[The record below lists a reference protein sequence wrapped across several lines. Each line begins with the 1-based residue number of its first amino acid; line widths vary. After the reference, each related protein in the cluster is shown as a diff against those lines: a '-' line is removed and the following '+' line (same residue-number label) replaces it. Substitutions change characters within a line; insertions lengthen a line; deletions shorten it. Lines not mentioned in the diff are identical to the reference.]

1 MKFLPPPDHGLGF
14 ASPLIT
20 GNEMPSPMS
29 FRLATALTIALV
41 ALQLTTGCKP
51 KSGAGGPPGGLP
63 TMQVVA
69 VEARRQPVTESLALV
84 GSIAANEQLELK
96 SEIDGTIQEI
106 LFREGQ
112 QVEKGQLLIRLDETK
127 LAADVAEF
135 ESNFKL
141 GQANFERARQLA
153 QEKLISQSEYD
164 QAAATFDVRQATL
177 NRKQRELK
185 DTRITAPFSGVIGAR
200 NVSPGQVIARNTLL
214 TWLVDVDPIKVELN
228 VPERFLGQLRLG
240 QTLDLTVAAFGTN
253 QFHGK
258 VYFIA
263 PAVDANT
270 RTTLVKAEIPNPKLE
285 LKPGMFANLELNL
298 QVRENAIVIPE
309 TALSQLVEGGGAL
322 VFVVDQASTA
332 QPWRVKL
339 GVRMAGKVEI
349 VEGIEAGD
357 RVIVEGLQKIGPGM
371 PVKFA
376 ATEAKLAEPARK

>member
-1 MKFLPPPDHGLGF
+1 MKPLPALTYGVASAPPPPTENERPRTM
-14 ASPLIT
+14 PLRI
-20 GNEMPSPMS
+20 PVV
-29 FRLATALTIALV
+29 LTVTLV
-41 ALQLTTGCKP
+41 ALQLLIGCKP
-51 KSGAGGPPGGLP
+51 KPEAGGPAGGMP

-84 GSIAANEQLELK
+84 GSIAANELIEIK

-112 QVEKGQLLIRLDETK
+112 QVEQGQLLIRLDETK
-127 LAADVAEF
+127 LAADVAEY

-141 GQANFERARQLA
+141 GQANFERAKQLA
-153 QEKLISQSEYD
+153 QEKLISVSEYD

-214 TWLVDVDPIKVELN
+214 TWLVDVDPVKVELN
-228 VPERFLGQLRLG
+228 VPERFLGQLQLG

-263 PAVDANT
+263 PAVDPNT

-309 TALSQLVEGGGAL
+309 TALGQLVEGGGAV
-322 VFVVDQASTA
+322 VFVVDGASKA
-332 QPWRVKL
+332 QPRKVKL
-339 GVRMAGKVEI
+339 GVRLAGKVEVI
-349 VEGIEAGD
+349 EGIETGD

-371 PVKFA
+371 PVQFA
-376 ATEAKLAEPARK
+376 ASEARPAAPSSK

>member
-1 MKFLPPPDHGLGF
+1 MIIRMRPRISTL
-14 ASPLIT
+14 LIST
-20 GNEMPSPMS
+20 
-29 FRLATALTIALV
+29 LAG
-41 ALQLTTGCKP
+41 LQLLSGCKP
-51 KSGAGGPPGGLP
+51 KSGADGTPAGLP

-112 QVEKGQLLIRLDETK
+112 PVEKGQLLIRLDETK

-141 GQANFERARQLA
+141 GQANFDRAKQLV
-153 QEKLISQSEYD
+153 QEKLIPQSEYD

-214 TWLVDVDPIKVELN
+214 TWLVDVDPVKAELN
-228 VPERFLGQLRLG
+228 VPERFLAQLRLG

-253 QFHGK
+253 QFHGR

-263 PAVDANT
+263 PAVDPNT

-298 QVRENAIVIPE
+298 QIRENAIVIPE
-309 TALSQLVEGGGAL
+309 TALSQLVEGGGAV
-322 VFVVDQASTA
+322 VFIVDKASTA
-332 QPWRVKL
+332 QPRKVKL
-339 GVRMAGKVEI
+339 GIRLAGQVEI
-349 VEGIEAGD
+349 SEGLEPGD
-357 RVIVEGLQKIGPGM
+357 QVIVEGLQKIGPGI

-376 ATEAKLAEPARK
+376 APETKPAAGSRP

>member
-1 MKFLPPPDHGLGF
+1 
-14 ASPLIT
+14 
-20 GNEMPSPMS
+20 
-29 FRLATALTIALV
+29 
-41 ALQLTTGCKP
+41 
-51 KSGAGGPPGGLP
+51 
-63 TMQVVA
+63 MQVVV

-84 GSIAANEQLELK
+84 GSIAANEMIELK

-112 QVEKGQLLIRLDETK
+112 QVEKSQLLIRLDETK

-141 GQANFERARQLA
+141 GQANFERAKQLVE
-153 QEKLISQSEYD
+153 EKLISQSEYD

-185 DTRITAPFSGVIGAR
+185 DTRITAPFAGVIGAR

-228 VPERFLGQLRLG
+228 VPERFLSQLRLG

-253 QFHGK
+253 QFHGQ

-263 PAVDANT
+263 PAVDPIT
-270 RTTLVKAEIPNPKLE
+270 RTTLVKAEIPNPNLK

-298 QVRENAIVIPE
+298 QIRESAVVIPE
-309 TALSQLVEGGGAL
+309 TAVSQLVEGGRGV
-322 VFVVDQASTA
+322 VFVVDKDSTA
-332 QPWRVKL
+332 QPRKVKL
-339 GVRMAGKVEI
+339 GVRMAGKVEV

-371 PVKFA
+371 PVKVA
-376 ATEAKLAEPARK
+376 AAEAKPTVTSGQ

>member
-1 MKFLPPPDHGLGF
+1 MKPLPTPSYGITSAL
-14 ASPLIT
+14 PLTT
-20 GNEMPSPMS
+20 GNEILGNMH
-29 FRLATALTIALV
+29 FRIPTALTITLA
-41 ALQLTTGCKP
+41 ALQLLTGCKP
-51 KSGAGGPPGGLP
+51 KPSVGAPPGGMP

-69 VEARRQPVTESLALV
+69 VEARGQPVTESLALV
-84 GSIAANEQLELK
+84 GSIAANELIELK

-112 QVEKGQLLIRLDETK
+112 PVEKGQLLIRLDETK

-141 GQANFERARQLA
+141 GQANFERAKQLA
-153 QEKLISQSEYD
+153 EEKLISQSEYD

-285 LKPGMFANLELNL
+285 LKPGMFANLDLNL
-298 QVRENAIVIPE
+298 QVREHAIVIPE
-309 TALSQLVEGGGAL
+309 TALSQLLEGGGAV
-322 VFVVDQASTA
+322 VFVVDKASTA
-332 QPWRVKL
+332 QPRKVKL
-339 GVRMAGKVEI
+339 GVRMAGKVEV
-349 VEGIEAGD
+349 VEGIETGD

-371 PVKFA
+371 SVKFA
-376 ATEAKLAEPARK
+376 ATEAKPAEPSRK

>member
-1 MKFLPPPDHGLGF
+1 M
-14 ASPLIT
+14 I
-20 GNEMPSPMS
+20 
-29 FRLATALTIALV
+29 
-41 ALQLTTGCKP
+41 
-51 KSGAGGPPGGLP
+51 
-63 TMQVVA
+63 
-69 VEARRQPVTESLALV
+69 
-84 GSIAANEQLELK
+84 ELK

-112 QVEKGQLLIRLDETK
+112 QVEQGQLLIRLDETK

-214 TWLVDVDPIKVELN
+214 TWLVDVDPVKVELN

-309 TALSQLVEGGGAL
+309 TALSQLVEGGGARGL
-322 VFVVDQASTA
+322 RRGPGEHGAAPES
-332 QPWRVKL
+332 
-339 GVRMAGKVEI
+339 
-349 VEGIEAGD
+349 EARRPHGRQSGD
-357 RVIVEGLQKIGPGM
+357 RRRHRNRRPGDCRRACKKSAPACRSNLPPPKRSRPQPPANDSFHHQHQATGPRHDDESGDC
-371 PVKFA
+371 VLRA
-376 ATEAKLAEPARK
+376 DRLAEIAGARIAGH

>member
-1 MKFLPPPDHGLGF
+1 MRKLPF
-14 ASPLIT
+14 RIPLT
-20 GNEMPSPMS
+20 
-29 FRLATALTIALV
+29 LTIALATL
-41 ALQLTTGCKP
+41 ALAAGCKP
-51 KSGAGGPPGGLP
+51 KPGATGPAGGMP

-69 VEARRQPVTESLALV
+69 VEARRQPVTESLALI
-84 GSIAANEQLELK
+84 GSIAANELIELK

-141 GQANFERARQLA
+141 GQANFERAKQLA
-153 QEKLISQSEYD
+153 QEKLISLSEYD

-214 TWLVDVDPIKVELN
+214 TWLVDVDPVKVELN
-228 VPERFLGQLRLG
+228 VPERFLGQLQLG

-263 PAVDANT
+263 PAVDPTT
-270 RTTLVKAEIPNPKLE
+270 RTTLVKAEIPNPNQE

-309 TALSQLVEGGGAL
+309 TALSQLVEGGGAV
-322 VFVVDQASTA
+322 VFVVDGAGKA
-332 QPWRVKL
+332 QPLKVKL
-339 GVRMAGKVEI
+339 GVRMAGKVE
-349 VEGIEAGD
+349 VLEGIETGD

-376 ATEAKLAEPARK
+376 ANEAGPGAPARQ

>member
-1 MKFLPPPDHGLGF
+1 
-14 ASPLIT
+14 
-20 GNEMPSPMS
+20 MPSTMTC
-29 FRLATALTIALV
+29 RIAAALTIALIG
-41 ALQLTTGCKP
+41 LQLVTGCKP
-51 KSGAGGPPGGLP
+51 KPGAGGPPGGLP

-84 GSIAANEQLELK
+84 GSIAANEMIELK

-112 QVEKGQLLIRLDETK
+112 PVEKGQLLIRLDETK

-177 NRKQRELK
+177 NRKLRELK

-214 TWLVDVDPIKVELN
+214 TWLVDVDPVKVELN

-309 TALSQLVEGGGAL
+309 NALSQLVEGGGAV
-322 VFVVDQASTA
+322 VFVVDAASTA
-332 QPWRVKL
+332 QPRKVRL

-349 VEGIEAGD
+349 VEGIETGD

-376 ATEAKLAEPARK
+376 APEAKPVATSSK

>member
-1 MKFLPPPDHGLGF
+1 M
-14 ASPLIT
+14 
-20 GNEMPSPMS
+20 
-29 FRLATALTIALV
+29 ALTITLAG
-41 ALQLTTGCKP
+41 LQFSTGCKP
-51 KSGAGGPPGGLP
+51 NSSAGGPPTGMP

-84 GSIAANEQLELK
+84 GSITANEQIEIK

-112 QVEKGQLLIRLDETK
+112 PVEKGQLLIRLDETK

-141 GQANFERARQLA
+141 GQANYERAKQLA

-177 NRKQRELK
+177 NRKLRELK
-185 DTRITAPFSGVIGAR
+185 DTRITAPFSGVIGGR

-214 TWLVDVDPIKVELN
+214 TWLVDLDPVKVELN
-228 VPERFLGQLRLG
+228 VPERFLGQLHLG

-298 QVRENAIVIPE
+298 QIRDNALVIPE

-322 VFVVDQASTA
+322 VFVVDKASTA
-332 QPWRVKL
+332 QPRKVRL
-339 GVRMAGKVEI
+339 GVRMAGAVE
-349 VEGIEAGD
+349 VTEGIATGD

-376 ATEAKLAEPARK
+376 APEAKPVATSRP

>member
-1 MKFLPPPDHGLGF
+1 MLRNM
-14 ASPLIT
+14 PLRIPT
-20 GNEMPSPMS
+20 G
-29 FRLATALTIALV
+29 LTITLAV
-41 ALQLTTGCKP
+41 LQLLIGCKP
-51 KSGAGGPPGGLP
+51 KPSASDVPPGGMP
-63 TMQVVA
+63 TMQVVV

-84 GSIAANEQLELK
+84 GSIAANELIEIK

-112 QVEKGQLLIRLDETK
+112 RVEKGQLLIRLDESK
-127 LAADVAEF
+127 LAADVAEY

-141 GQANFERARQLA
+141 AQANFDRAKQLS
-153 QEKLISQSEYD
+153 EGKLISQSEYD

-185 DTRITAPFSGVIGAR
+185 DTLITAPFSGVIGAR

-214 TWLVDVDPIKVELN
+214 TWLVDMDPVKVELN
-228 VPERFLGQLRLG
+228 VPERFLSQLELG

-253 QFHGK
+253 EFHGQ

-263 PAVDANT
+263 PSVDATT
-270 RTTLVKAEIPNPKLE
+270 RTTLVKAKIPNPQLE

-298 QVRENAIVIPE
+298 QIRENAVVIPE
-309 TALSQLVEGGGAL
+309 TALSQLVEGGSGV
-322 VFVVDQASTA
+322 VFVVDKATTA
-332 QPWRVKL
+332 QPRKVKL
-339 GVRMAGKVEI
+339 GVHMAGKVEVI
-349 VEGIEAGD
+349 QGIEAGD

-376 ATEAKLAEPARK
+376 VSEAQPAVTSSK